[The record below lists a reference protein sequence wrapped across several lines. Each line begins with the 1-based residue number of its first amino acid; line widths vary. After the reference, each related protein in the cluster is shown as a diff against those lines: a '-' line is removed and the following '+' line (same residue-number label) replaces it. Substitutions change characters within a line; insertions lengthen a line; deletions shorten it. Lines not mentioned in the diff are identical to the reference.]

1 MTHAGRMPATC
12 KNSASHEDEPMKN
25 DTVIRFDPGLRLK
38 RHQRSHAPLDPI
50 AEYLANVSISGP
62 WPPELD
68 DLIDQGR
75 EDGSVVEIERGVFR
89 TVSGI
94 VIDVSISRSCP
105 NMFGLPPPGTTNT
118 ANTTASN
125 SRRPARRR

>member
-1 MTHAGRMPATC
+1 
-12 KNSASHEDEPMKN
+12 MKN

-50 AEYLANVSISGP
+50 ADYLANVSINGP

-75 EDGSVVEIERGVFR
+75 EDGSVVELESGVYR
-89 TVSGI
+89 TVSGV
-94 VIDVSISRSCP
+94 VIDVLHSKIMP
-105 NMFGLPPPGTTNT
+105 EHVW
-118 ANTTASN
+118 AAA
-125 SRRPARRR
+125 ARHYEYSEDDGADMEDGAHR